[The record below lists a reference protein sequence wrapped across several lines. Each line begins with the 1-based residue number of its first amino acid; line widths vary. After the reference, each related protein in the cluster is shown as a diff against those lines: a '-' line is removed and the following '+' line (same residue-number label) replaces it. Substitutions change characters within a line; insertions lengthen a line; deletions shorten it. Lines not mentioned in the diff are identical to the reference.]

1 MEKYKENKD
10 EELYDK
16 YLSGDNQAFEEIY
29 KRYINKIQYF
39 IYNIIKDYQ
48 KAEDITQDVFM
59 YVLKNKFKKEY
70 SFKYYIYLIAKSRAI
85 NYINKENRRNK
96 ITEKYLENEYKDTE
110 KDVIELLFK
119 QEEKEELIKSIE
131 MLEEKYKNA
140 IYLNKIEGFSYKQ
153 VSDILDMP
161 LANVKTNIHRAKKE
175 LRKILIKKGLI
186 EMKKVSKVS
195 LVILITGILLTGVV
209 YAVVTIYQKNNKN
222 HNITFNASYQST
234 LDENTINNIWI
245 GTLDLAWKELAE
257 KLGKK
262 EINLEENIKMVNDL
276 NESLFSKEMLSSE
289 EYKIDVSRT
298 VTGGYDIEATLNKNL
313 NFLQK
318 FDNFNDDYNYTFGK
332 NEDSTEYIKYFGI
345 NNASNE
351 NLNENINV
359 LFYNEVSNRAVN
371 NDFAVALKTKEG
383 DEIILYRTDEN
394 KSFKEYYEDI
404 KKKTDSYQGSNVFE
418 KSDELLVPYVRVNGM
433 ISYNE
438 LIGKEIKN
446 TNKMYISKLI
456 QNVNFSLNESGCNLQ
471 STATMTTQYL
481 SVGNRY
487 FWFKDTFIIF
497 MKEANSSMPYF
508 ALKVD
513 NADILEKKEEND
525 EPKILDYTEI
535 DPEKYFV
542 ENGEYK
548 FFEDEKYEYYY
559 QTKKTELVQVFFKED
574 GKIMTAEEA
583 LKSGKIS
590 IELLDKYGV
599 EYIKKE
605 K

>member
-1 MEKYKENKD
+1 MEKYKD

-16 YLSGDNQAFEEIY
+16 YLSGNNQAFEEIY

-131 MLEEKYKNA
+131 MLEEKYKNV

-175 LRKILIKKGLI
+175 LRKILIRKGLI

-222 HNITFNASYQST
+222 HNITFNSSYQST

-289 EYKIDVSRT
+289 DYKIDVGRT
-298 VTGGYDIEATLNKNL
+298 VTGGYDIETTLNKNL

-359 LFYNEVSNRAVN
+359 LFFNEVSNRAVN

-404 KKKTDSYQGSNVFE
+404 KMKTDSYQGSKIFE
-418 KSDELLVPYVRVNGM
+418 KGDELLVPYVRVNGM